1 MTDPTTAPSCCS
13 VVLVDDDPLSLA
25 LLRHLVSEIPDTR
38 VVGFSD
44 PREAEAWCR
53 EKEVDLLITD
63 HQMPNMTGTELVR
76 RLRELPTM
84 REVPI
89 LMVTSIQDREVRREA
104 VSLGAND
111 YLPKP
116 LDAVEAG
123 ARIRN
128 MLALRRST
136 RTLARHAAS
145 LEAEVRRAT
154 EAITAREHEAIVRL
168 ARAAEFR
175 DWETGAHIVRVAWYA
190 RLIAQ
195 RLDLATAQ
203 PDALFRAAPM
213 HDVGKIGVP
222 DYILLKPSGLD
233 DAEFEIMKQHTVVGH
248 RILAGSASDL
258 LQMAADIALCHHE
271 RYDGTGYPARLAG
284 ESIPLG
290 GRIVAVADTFDALT
304 SERPYKSEWPVG
316 LATEYLRQNSGTR
329 FDPQCVHAFLGALD
343 DVDEIRASFPDQ
355 NGNRVGR
362 PLAMVSAAEV
372 ERRYSA

>member
-1 MTDPTTAPSCCS
+1 MTDPTSAHECCT

-25 LLRHLVSEIPDTR
+25 LLRHLVEDIPGTR
-38 VVGFSD
+38 VLAFGD
-44 PREAEAWCR
+44 PVEAEAWCR
-53 EKEVDLLITD
+53 RQEADLVITD
-63 HQMPNMTGTELVR
+63 HEMPHMTGTELVR
-76 RLRELPTM
+76 RLREVPGM
-84 REVPI
+84 REVPV
-89 LMVTSIQDREVRREA
+89 LMVTTNQDREVRREA
-104 VSLGAND
+104 LSLGAND

-136 RTLARHAAS
+136 RALARHAAS

-190 RLIAQ
+190 RLIA
-195 RLDLATAQ
+195 RMMDLAPAHQ
-203 PDALFRAAPM
+203 DALFRAAPM

-248 RILAGSASDL
+248 RILTGSASDL
-258 LQMAADIALCHHE
+258 LRMAADIALSHHE
-271 RYDGTGYPARLAG
+271 RYDGSGYPERLAG
-284 ESIPLG
+284 EAIPLS

-304 SERPYKSEWPVG
+304 SERPYKNEWPVA
-316 LATEYLRQNSGTR
+316 LATEHLRQNSGTR
-329 FDPQCVHAFLGALD
+329 FDPDCVRAFLAALG
-343 DVDEIRASFPDQ
+343 DVEEIRASFPDPR
-355 NGNRVGR
+355 GKAGGR
-362 PLAMVSAAEV
+362 PVAVVPAAEA